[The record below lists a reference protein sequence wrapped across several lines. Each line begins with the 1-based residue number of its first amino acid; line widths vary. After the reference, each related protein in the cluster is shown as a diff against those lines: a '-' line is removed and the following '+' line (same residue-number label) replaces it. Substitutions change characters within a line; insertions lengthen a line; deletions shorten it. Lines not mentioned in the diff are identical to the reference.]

1 MLSSHLLF
9 PWYVHTEKTDQI
21 LDPMSD
27 ATTYLFF
34 TGKGGVGKTSLACA
48 TAVELADSGKTVL
61 LVSTDP
67 ASNLKD
73 VLESA
78 VDETIQPISGMDRLF
93 SINID
98 PEISA
103 ENYRN
108 RVTQPLVGF
117 ASQEKIKKIRED
129 LSGACTTEIASFDE
143 FSRFVSGET
152 EGVSFDIIIFDTAPT
167 GHTLR
172 LLELPAA
179 WSSFTEENPDGASC
193 LGPTSALNSGK
204 ERYQTVAN
212 RLRDPA
218 LTTFYIVA
226 RADKASLK
234 EASRTSNELNEL
246 GMSNQRL
253 YINGVFKAS
262 DTGDTLAKKMETLA
276 TEQLNTI
283 PENLKLLP
291 IKTFPLLPYNVLGIH
306 KLRSLFNTELQHTL
320 SKAQVSELESPKRML
335 EGIDQLAEE
344 LCKNRQHGLIMTMG
358 KGGVG
363 KTIAASAIA
372 VLLARKGFEVLLTTT
387 DPAAHIQ
394 DFMGQLDEIPPTLT
408 VERIDPKVETQRY
421 TEKILLHRGQGQ
433 SEEAKKL
440 ILEDLKSPCT
450 EEVAVFH
457 AFSKAISMAKRKFV
471 VMDTAPTGHTLLL
484 LDTAGSYHRDIMRNN
499 ANAGRLRTPYMSL
512 QDHELSKIILVS
524 LPETTPMREAAAL
537 QSDLKRAGITPY
549 AWLINQSLSML
560 SGISDPVLKSRA
572 NTEIDVINTIKSSHS
587 EKTYGIPFIA
597 EKKLLPAL
605 LKEHT
610 EMAKQ

>member
-1 MLSSHLLF
+1 M
-9 PWYVHTEKTDQI
+9 TNTKTK
-21 LDPMSD
+21 
-27 ATTYLFF
+27 YLFF

-48 TAVELADSGKTVL
+48 TAVELADSGKVVL

-73 VLESA
+73 VLESP
-78 VDETIQPISGMDRLF
+78 VDENISPIHGINNLF
-93 SINID
+93 AINID
-98 PEISA
+98 PENSA
-103 ENYRN
+103 EEYRN
-108 RVTQPLVGF
+108 RVTRPLEGI
-117 ASQEKIKKIRED
+117 SSKDEIKKIRED

-152 EGVSFDIIIFDTAPT
+152 EGTKFDVIIFDTAPT

-193 LGPTSALNSGK
+193 LGPTSALKSGK
-204 ERYQTVAN
+204 ERYHTVVD
-212 RLRDPA
+212 RLRDA
-218 LTTFYIVA
+218 SLTSFYIVA

-234 EASRTSNELNEL
+234 EASRTSNELKEL
-246 GMSNQRL
+246 GMNNQLL
-253 YINGVFKAS
+253 YINGVFKAI
-262 DTGDTLAKKMETLA
+262 DKEDLLANKMEA
-276 TEQLNTI
+276 MGNEQRNSI
-283 PENLKLLP
+283 PENLKSLP
-291 IKTFPLLPYNVLGIH
+291 LKTFQLLPYNVLGIE
-306 KLRSLFNTELQHTL
+306 KLRSLFNAQLQK
-320 SKAQVSELESPKRML
+320 SISENIVSTFEATSQGLK
-335 EGIDQLAEE
+335 GINELAEE
-344 LCKNRQHGLIMTMG
+344 LCKNQQHGLIMTMG

-363 KTIAASAIA
+363 KTIVASAIA
-372 VLLARKGFEVLLTTT
+372 VLLAKKGFEVLLTTT

-394 DFMGQLDEIPPTLT
+394 DFIEQLGELPATLT
-408 VERIDPKVETQRY
+408 VERIDPKIETQRY
-421 TEKILLHRGQGQ
+421 TEKILEHKGQGQ

-457 AFSKAISMAKRKFV
+457 AFSKAISMAKRQFV

-499 ANAGRLRTPYMSL
+499 INAGRLRTPYMSL

-524 LPETTPMREAAAL
+524 LPETTPMREAASL
-537 QSDLKRAGITPY
+537 QDDLKRAGIKPY

-560 SGISDPVLKSRA
+560 SGITDPLLKSRA
-572 NTEIDVINTIKSSHS
+572 NAEIEVIKTIK
-587 EKTYGIPFIA
+587 TNYAGRTFGIPFIA

-605 LKEHT
+605 LDEHLN
-610 EMAKQ
+610 EVKI

>member
-1 MLSSHLLF
+1 M
-9 PWYVHTEKTDQI
+9 TEIKTK
-21 LDPMSD
+21 
-27 ATTYLFF
+27 YLFF

-48 TAVELADSGKTVL
+48 TAVEMADAGKVVL

-73 VLESA
+73 VLESQ
-78 VDETIQPISGMDRLF
+78 VDEHIKQVNGTDRLF
-93 SINID
+93 AININ
-98 PEISA
+98 PENSA
-103 ENYRN
+103 EEYRN
-108 RVTQPLVGF
+108 RVTQPLEGI
-117 ASQEKIKKIRED
+117 ATKPEIKKIRED

-152 EGVSFDIIIFDTAPT
+152 EGEKFDVIIFDTAPT

-179 WSSFTEENPDGASC
+179 WSSFTDENPEGASC
-193 LGPTSALNSGK
+193 LGPTSALKSGK
-204 ERYQTVAN
+204 ERYHTVVN
-212 RLRDPA
+212 RLRDA
-218 LTTFYIVA
+218 SLTSFYIVA

-234 EASRTSNELNEL
+234 EASRTSNELKEL
-246 GMSNQRL
+246 GMSNQLL
-253 YINGVFKAS
+253 YINGVFKAI
-262 DTGDTLAKKMETLA
+262 DKNDLLAQKIEAMGNG
-276 TEQLNTI
+276 QLNSI
-283 PENLKLLP
+283 PDNLKTLP
-291 IKTFPLLPYNVLGIH
+291 LKTFPLLPYNVLGIV
-306 KLRSLFNTELQHTL
+306 KLRSLFNSELQKYISENNLLKSET
-320 SKAQVSELESPKRML
+320 SIQVLK
-335 EGIDQLAEE
+335 GIDQLVDE
-344 LCKNRQHGLIMTMG
+344 LCANQQYGLIMTMG

-372 VLLARKGFEVLLTTT
+372 VLLAKKGFEVLLTTT

-394 DFMGQLDEIPPTLT
+394 DFIEQLGELPSTLT

-421 TEKILLHRGQGQ
+421 TEKILEHKGQGQ
-433 SEEAKKL
+433 SEDAKKL

-499 ANAGRLRTPYMSL
+499 INAGRLRTPYMSL
-512 QDHELSKIILVS
+512 QDQTLSKIILVS
-524 LPETTPMREAAAL
+524 LPETTPMREAGDL
-537 QSDLKRAGITPY
+537 QNDLKRASIKPY

-560 SGISDPVLKSRA
+560 SGISDPLLKSRA
-572 NTEIDVINTIKSSHS
+572 NAEIEVIKTIKT
-587 EKTYGIPFIA
+587 EYADRTFGIPFIA

-605 LKEHT
+605 IDEHLN
-610 EMAKQ
+610 KVII

>member
-1 MLSSHLLF
+1 M
-9 PWYVHTEKTDQI
+9 TNTKTK
-21 LDPMSD
+21 
-27 ATTYLFF
+27 YLFF

-48 TAVELADSGKTVL
+48 TAVELADSGKVVL

-73 VLESA
+73 VLESP
-78 VDETIQPISGMDRLF
+78 VDENISPIHGINNLF
-93 SINID
+93 AINID
-98 PEISA
+98 PENSA
-103 ENYRN
+103 EEYRN
-108 RVTQPLVGF
+108 RVTRPLEGI
-117 ASQEKIKKIRED
+117 SSKDEIKKIRED

-152 EGVSFDIIIFDTAPT
+152 EGTKFDVIIFDTAPT

-193 LGPTSALNSGK
+193 LGPTSALKSGK
-204 ERYQTVAN
+204 ERYHTVVD
-212 RLRDPA
+212 RLRDA
-218 LTTFYIVA
+218 SLTSFYIVA

-234 EASRTSNELNEL
+234 EASRTSNELKEL
-246 GMSNQRL
+246 GMNNQLL
-253 YINGVFKAS
+253 YINGVFKAI
-262 DTGDTLAKKMETLA
+262 DKEDLLANKMEA
-276 TEQLNTI
+276 MGNEQRNSI
-283 PENLKLLP
+283 PENLKSLP
-291 IKTFPLLPYNVLGIH
+291 LKTFQLLPYNVLGIE
-306 KLRSLFNTELQHTL
+306 KLRSLFNAQLQK
-320 SKAQVSELESPKRML
+320 SISENIVSTFEATTQGLK
-335 EGIDQLAEE
+335 GINELAEE
-344 LCKNRQHGLIMTMG
+344 LCKNQQHGLIMTMG

-363 KTIAASAIA
+363 KTIVASAIA
-372 VLLARKGFEVLLTTT
+372 VLLAKKGFKVLLTTT

-394 DFMGQLDEIPPTLT
+394 DFIEQLGELPATLT
-408 VERIDPKVETQRY
+408 VERIDPKIETQRY
-421 TEKILLHRGQGQ
+421 TEKILEHKGQGQ

-457 AFSKAISMAKRKFV
+457 AFSKAISMAKRQFV

-499 ANAGRLRTPYMSL
+499 INAGRLRTPYMSL

-524 LPETTPMREAAAL
+524 LPETTPMREAASL
-537 QSDLKRAGITPY
+537 QDDLKRAGIKPY

-560 SGISDPVLKSRA
+560 SGITDPLLKSRA
-572 NTEIDVINTIKSSHS
+572 NAEIEVIKTIK
-587 EKTYGIPFIA
+587 TNYAGRTFGIPFIA

-605 LKEHT
+605 LDEHLN
-610 EMAKQ
+610 EVKI